1 MQANLHST
9 GRCSFAQQEAVVTQ
23 DTSPGLAK
31 VFFLPGHQGL
41 PEETCVR
48 VADAVRS
55 FGELVTCAELLQAGS
70 SGAVAELDGKVPIV
84 AFQLRLPRVQR
95 GLDELAR
102 VNAAT
107 CPDTYWALGLN
118 SARARAELRL
128 GAVWR
133 CLLRNPPVPGALDDR
148 LTASIG
154 GLADALRKLR
164 LVIVQR
170 YPETLDA
177 A

>member
-1 MQANLHST
+1 M
-9 GRCSFAQQEAVVTQ
+9 TQ

-102 VNAAT
+102 AVATKTYAGDVIDMELPDAVKACRQGLLEHIDPATLPAAADGT
-107 CPDTYWALGLN
+107 PAARDFVAGALGPCWVGEVLY
-118 SARARAELRL
+118 A
-128 GAVWR
+128 
-133 CLLRNPPVPGALDDR
+133 
-148 LTASIG
+148 
-154 GLADALRKLR
+154 
-164 LVIVQR
+164 LVIVAA
-170 YPETLDA
+170 PDNGAKTLADFFDLT
-177 A
+177 